1 MAIHRRP
8 ALLTVLAALVLA
20 AGCGGDDDG
29 GGGDTLSASEYSEKG
44 NALCLKAKADVEK
57 IPLPKSPGDL
67 ADYVERTFDIGF
79 ASSADF
85 KKLNPPEELRKA
97 HEGALRQTE
106 ESRDEFDAVVEKVRG
121 SGNPTQTL
129 QSEIRKLAPILE
141 ESEEYN
147 RKLGLTD
154 CMQVGA
160 PSRQPEE
167 S

>member
-29 GGGDTLSASEYSEKG
+29 GGGDTLTASEYREKG
-44 NALCLKAKADVEK
+44 NAMCLKAKADAGK

-79 ASSADF
+79 ASSAEF
-85 KKLNPPEELRKA
+85 GKLNPPEELRKA
-97 HEGALRQTE
+97 HDAALRQTD
-106 ESRDEFDAVVEKVRG
+106 ESRDEFDTVVEKVRG
-121 SGNPTQTL
+121 SGNPTKTL

-154 CMQVGA
+154 CLQVGA
-160 PSRQPEE
+160 PSQPPED